1 MSSDSQWY
9 VYMVQCSDDSLY
21 TGVTT
26 DLDRRLEEHNHG
38 PNAARYTRPRRPVKL
53 VYAETADC
61 RSSAC
66 KREHA
71 LKQLTVDKK
80 RKLLGKSPINVPE

>member
-1 MSSDSQWY
+1 MSKTAQWY

-26 DLDRRLEEHNHG
+26 DLERRVDEHNHG

-53 VYAETADC
+53 VYAEVAEC
-61 RSSAC
+61 RSTAC

-71 LKQLTVDKK
+71 LKQLSVSQK
-80 RKLLGKSPINVPE
+80 RQLLDQSPIKIPG